1 MAANS
6 SALGHKLRCL
16 EWLIEEP
23 VPDPEAIIYQ
33 ILPYTPAAADRII
46 EHLCA
51 LAGLDLEQKVVDP
64 GRAQSVRRAFEFV
77 VDGARIWEAVVKQ
90 REIEK
95 QIDKPPWRTR
105 LPALRSHRREFGR
118 ALRDKSVRL
127 ALRFALIR
135 MGHANRAGRR
145 WLHYLYD
152 HPPVLRQ
159 AIDRALHDRML
170 QKDSGLNGRVDRVLL
185 VEGVAR
191 AYRHLTGQR
200 LSRSVTT
207 DTKSRMGGQP
217 TGPGLRLVQICLQP
231 LDPGVS
237 IEGIAWAIR
246 CAQSMRSS

>member
-1 MAANS
+1 MRTV
-6 SALGHKLRCL
+6 ALGRRLRYL

-23 VPDPEAIIYQ
+23 VPDAEAIIYE

-64 GRAQSVRRAFEFV
+64 GCAQSVRRAFEFA
-77 VDGARIWEAVVKQ
+77 VDGARIWEAVLEQ

-105 LPALRSHRREFGR
+105 LLALRSDRREFGR

-135 MGHANRAGRR
+135 MGHANPAGRR
-145 WLHYLYD
+145 WLHYLHD

-159 AIDRALHDRML
+159 AIERALHDRML
-170 QKDSGLNGRVDRVLL
+170 QKDSGLNGGVDRVVL

-191 AYRHLTGQR
+191 AYRHLTGKR

-207 DTKSRMGGQP
+207 ETKSRMSGQP
-217 TGPGLRLVQICLQP
+217 TGPGLRLVKICLQP

-237 IEGIAWAIR
+237 EEGAAWVIR
-246 CAQSMRSS
+246 CAQARRSS